1 MNKHMLIK
9 HYLWHQ
15 NERDKTYS
23 ENTKFKRILENWI
36 SDFQDE
42 VRLQFKKQEKIN
54 CDRIIQ
60 RLLQQNY
67 KNYKLPT
74 HQQRHAIATL
84 GKDLMYWE
92 ALTGME
98 PVRYR
103 IQHFILIHPW
113 NGLKG
118 FCIQNTSVK
127 GITNWKGQEVN
138 KETQLYKNK
147 NLSTG

>member
-1 MNKHMLIK
+1 MLKLRASLQDSSLATVSLYAINKNLMNKHTLIK

-15 NERDKTYS
+15 NGRDKTYS

-60 RLLQQNY
+60 RLSQQNY

-74 HQQRHAIATL
+74 HQ
-84 GKDLMYWE
+84 
-92 ALTGME
+92 
-98 PVRYR
+98 
-103 IQHFILIHPW
+103 
-113 NGLKG
+113 
-118 FCIQNTSVK
+118 
-127 GITNWKGQEVN
+127 
-138 KETQLYKNK
+138 
-147 NLSTG
+147 